1 MTAVEGTADLVP
13 LRTDFDVVWRGYD
26 PRQVRHYV
34 ASTEA
39 DLRVLAV
46 DRDAASARAEDL
58 ARQLENARAE
68 ITVLRRQL
76 DEVCR
81 TPIDPLAL
89 DVRLRRMAELAHEQ
103 AAEITDRAKAAAD
116 HHWAT
121 AERAAGRLRER
132 YDRLVGELDARRR
145 DLEAEHREVMRQAH
159 ERVAVM
165 TREAELRRRELD
177 ERAAALREQ
186 VQADFEVAMNARR
199 AEALADLARLR
210 AAAEA
215 EAARLVREAGARAE
229 HVTAEAEAH
238 AERVTTQAEA
248 HAERVTAEAEAR
260 AERVTTRAER
270 RVEELRARREDIA
283 ESLKLA
289 QDLLAAA
296 APLLDPLPEEV
307 PAQRDELELVS

>member
-229 HVTAEAEAH
+229 HVTA
-238 AERVTTQAEA
+238 QAEA
-248 HAERVTAEAEAR
+248 HAERVTAEAEAH